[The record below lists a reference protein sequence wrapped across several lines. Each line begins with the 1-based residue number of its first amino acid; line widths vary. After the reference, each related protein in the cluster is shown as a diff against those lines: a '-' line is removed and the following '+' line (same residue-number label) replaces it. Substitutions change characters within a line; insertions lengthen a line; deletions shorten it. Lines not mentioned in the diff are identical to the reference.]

1 MEENMQ
7 TEDGISLL
15 DIFRLLLSKIKI
27 LLLVVLLGAILGA
40 ALGVWKTHNVDY
52 YGTSVEFYVNP
63 EKKSVSSDNTQQGGS
78 QYGVYGAYGRH
89 VMDNMVR
96 LLGSEIFAEQLML
109 GGNVLPAKQE
119 GNTSLNA
126 KIDVAEP
133 LLEIVEQKQAK
144 AKEYSASYEEK
155 LSTYNSADNR
165 LNDVWKT
172 LYLAEKVKQPSFSE
186 AEYMTYVGKAG
197 YTNLETAYS
206 DKQTA
211 QKKLES
217 AWENFAVAQAAAN
230 EAQENASTA
239 VEEALTEWRNMDSY
253 KGLLNRI
260 VGSTKYAYVQGNTD
274 AEDANN
280 LARSFIYVKIS
291 VLNDKEFSEDLL
303 ERIKKIVPIY
313 IEANMAVPD
322 GYQGTNCQ
330 PTTTINQ
337 IVLTNPG
344 YTRSQTIKYALL
356 LAAVTGVVACVVV
369 ILLDRSD
376 KRLRDYDVIT
386 KKFNIPVLGVVPAID
401 DLVPETP
408 KKKTEKDTEVKV

>member
-27 LLLVVLLGAILGA
+27 LLLVVLLGAVLGA

-63 EKKSVSSDNTQQGGS
+63 EKKSVSSDDAQQGGS

-119 GNTSLNA
+119 GNTALNA
-126 KIDVAEP
+126 KIDA
-133 LLEIVEQKQAK
+133 A
-144 AKEYSASYEEK
+144 
-155 LSTYNSADNR
+155 
-165 LNDVWKT
+165 
-172 LYLAEKVKQPSFSE
+172 
-186 AEYMTYVGKAG
+186 
-197 YTNLETAYS
+197 
-206 DKQTA
+206 QTA
-211 QKKLES
+211 LD
-217 AWENFAVAQAAAN
+217 
-230 EAQENASTA
+230 ENAENANTL
-239 VEEALTEWRNMDSY
+239 VKEALTEWRKTGSY
-253 KGLLNRI
+253 KGLLGRI
-260 VGSTKYAYVQGNTD
+260 VGSTKYAYVQDNTD
-274 AEDANN
+274 MEEANN

-291 VLNDKEFSEDLL
+291 VLNDKEFAEDLL
-303 ERIKKIVPIY
+303 ERIKAIVPVY

-330 PTTTINQ
+330 PTTTVNQ
-337 IVLTNPG
+337 ISLTNPG

-356 LAAVTGVVACVVV
+356 LAVAAGVIACVAV

-401 DLVPETP
+401 DLAPETS
-408 KKKTEKDTEVKV
+408 KKKAEKDTEVNA